1 MMKSRFFP
9 RKDEVVLSIF
19 TALIVV
25 GLSYQGF
32 SSLLTGKEHAIFK
45 KEHVGGSKK

>member
-25 GLSYQGF
+25 GLSYQGV
-32 SSLLTGKEHAIFK
+32 SALLTDKRHSVFTKEQI
-45 KEHVGGSKK
+45 GGSKK